1 MRTRFLY
8 SLTLGLAVSGFAMTS
23 VLLPVDAAFAQK
35 KKEKKKKKK
44 DEQPQEQLSPEFITP
59 YNAALAALGTKD
71 AATSEA
77 QLSQAAL
84 VANTKDEKFRL
95 GNAYVQLGGMK
106 SDVSIQRKGVD
117 LMLESGAVSQADMPR
132 LSSASGRF
140 AYSEGDYALAESRFK
155 AAIDG
160 GYYENN
166 TELLYVDSVF
176 QQGRVDEG
184 LQLLNATIQR
194 FQQSGALAPEDY
206 YRRGVRRAYNAK
218 NVQATTAWT
227 QKWVAAYPN
236 NTSWRDSLILFRDA
250 AGFDSKTNI
259 DLMRLMRA
267 TNSLASERDYAE
279 YVENADP
286 RRLPGEVLNIIE
298 EGIAKGT
305 LKSGDD
311 FFDEQLG
318 IAKSRVSEDRS
329 SLTSGGAS
337 SRSSSNPRIAIG
349 TADAYLGYGEYAE
362 AIALYNV
369 ALEKPGVDSD
379 LVNTRIG
386 ISNAMAGNWDA
397 AKAAFAKVGGAR
409 TELAKFWLIWVDNQV
424 AASEATPAAG

>member
-8 SLTLGLAVSGFAMTS
+8 SLMLGLAVSGFAMTS
-23 VLLPVDAAFAQK
+23 VLLPADAAFAQK
-35 KKEKKKKKK
+35 KKKKKKKKK

-59 YNAALAALGTKD
+59 YNAALTALGAKD
-71 AATSEA
+71 AATTES

-84 VANTKDEKFRL
+84 VANTTDEKFRL

-106 SDVSIQRKGVD
+106 SDASIQRKGLD
-117 LMLESGAVSQADMPR
+117 LMLDSGRVSPTDMPR

-140 AYSEGDYALAESRFK
+140 AYGAGDYALAESRLK
-155 AAIDG
+155 TAIDG
-160 GYYENN
+160 GYYGDN

-176 QQGRVDEG
+176 QQGRNEEG
-184 LQLLNATIQR
+184 LQLLEATVRRI
-194 FQQSGALAPEDY
+194 QQSGAAVPEDY

-218 NVQATTAWT
+218 NTQATTAWS

-236 NTSWRDSLILFRDA
+236 KTSWRDALVLFRDA
-250 AGFDSKTNI
+250 SGFGSQTNV

-267 TNSLASERDYAE
+267 SNALVSERDYAE

-286 RRLPGEVLNIIE
+286 RRLPGEVLSIIE

-305 LKSGDD
+305 LKSGDE
-311 FFDEQLG
+311 FFGEQLG
-318 IAKSRVSEDRS
+318 MAKSRVAEDRS
-329 SLTSGGAS
+329 SLASGGAS

-409 TELAKFWLIWVDNQV
+409 TDLAKFWLIWVDNQV
-424 AASEATPAAG
+424 AANTAAPAAG